1 MVKNANLVI
10 RLNLLSVG
18 FLIFALV
25 VWIGGSYKSFQNNG
39 DNTDVRFSL
48 VLSGTLSLLLLY
60 TGFFILIYVFWHY
73 GLNVDATIQKLKLKE
88 EEKKKESENENA
100 KMRIN
105 LDNFYEEEK
114 TELLVDVQKQG
125 LNQLEESSQNNQF
138 IVNFST
144 KSNTKVI
151 VTTNMVSSD
160 QITEEVSKASE
171 IEAISRESTIE
182 AESRESTMVENSLI

>member
-151 VTTNMVSSD
+151 VDTHMV
-160 QITEEVSKASE
+160 K
-171 IEAISRESTIE
+171 
-182 AESRESTMVENSLI
+182 